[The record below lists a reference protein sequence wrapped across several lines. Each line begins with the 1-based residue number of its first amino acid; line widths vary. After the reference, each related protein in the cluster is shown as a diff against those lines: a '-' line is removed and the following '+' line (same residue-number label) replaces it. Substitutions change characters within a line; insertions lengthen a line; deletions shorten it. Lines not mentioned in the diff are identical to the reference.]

1 MQYLFNGI
9 AYNLALDQYCNLI
22 LSSKNNPVQEAL
34 LLKTIHQQILNLW
47 YILCNTANK
56 RSVGKIPGACKIAG

>member
-22 LSSKNNPVQEAL
+22 LSSKNNPVQEAPF
-34 LLKTIHQQILNLW
+34 
-47 YILCNTANK
+47 A
-56 RSVGKIPGACKIAG
+56 